1 MKVEFHRTGEKR
13 YAVVVRR
20 EGFSELRIDPAPG
33 FDPLMPH
40 DLMHFLVEQ
49 EFEIP
54 RGVFGQLK
62 LGGTAGTFRPG
73 TSTKKSNK
81 RANSRIRRKLA
92 KRGKKFAEQGNDY
105 DQSER
110 ATYVCWQNWL
120 AHSKDSEL
128 RTQALKMRD
137 EGESIMG
144 RMPGSEKAL
153 YTKKKLAEIRARI
166 DEVSERWSNLQ
177 VGQFITLEWT
187 L

>member
-1 MKVEFHRTGEKR
+1 MQVEFHKTGEKR

-20 EGFSELRIDPAPG
+20 ENFPELKIDPAPG

-49 EFEIP
+49 EFEMR
-54 RGVFGQLK
+54 RGIYGQLA
-62 LGGTAGTFRPG
+62 LGGTAGSFRTE
-73 TSTKKSNK
+73 TSSKKSNK
-81 RANSRIRRKLA
+81 RANARLRRKLA
-92 KRGKKFAEQGNDY
+92 KRGKKFAEESNDY

-120 AHSKDSEL
+120 THSADAKL
-128 RTQALKMRD
+128 RSQALKMKD
-137 EGESIMG
+137 EAKSIFA
-144 RMPGSEKAL
+144 RMPASEKAL
-153 YTKKKLAEIRARI
+153 YTKKKLTEIRVRM

-177 VGQFITLEWT
+177 VGQFISFDWL